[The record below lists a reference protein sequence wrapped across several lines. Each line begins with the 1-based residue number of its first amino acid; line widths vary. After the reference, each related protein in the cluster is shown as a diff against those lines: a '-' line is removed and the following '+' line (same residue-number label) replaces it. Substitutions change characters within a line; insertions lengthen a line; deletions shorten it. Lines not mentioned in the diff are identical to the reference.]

1 MDNENFSML
10 SLHGTWARER
20 HIQTGEL
27 HYGKQVISSARGES
41 SHQEHPFIA
50 LVTNGTEQENGKVL
64 RHAFRVFR
72 KLYGGD
78 RAVPV

>member
-50 LVTNGTEQENGKVL
+50 LVTNGT
-64 RHAFRVFR
+64 
-72 KLYGGD
+72 
-78 RAVPV
+78 